1 MTIEID
7 IPEDQH
13 IYKPTASRFVFIAII
28 DNLVSGTARRRPD
41 VVKEYLRRM
50 HT

>member
-7 IPEDQH
+7 LPEDQH
-13 IYKPTASRFVFIAII
+13 IYKPTASRLVFIAII
-28 DNLVSGTARRRPD
+28 DNLASGTARKQPD
-41 VVKEYLRRM
+41 EVKEYLRRM